1 MTDRI
6 AMAWSRFRLSC
17 AAVCLILAPTQSAF
31 ASDAQSFRQW
41 FKYAPSITNE
51 WVVSGTDTDPLRV
64 DLHRKNSEGPPKK
77 IFVIYPR
84 PSSAYDTAITEILR
98 IFAVKEINAE
108 LTVVNFEVKDALAK
122 AALEEAQ
129 RTKADLIIAMG
140 SESTD
145 WLYKHYRGG
154 SIPVVS
160 VCSKDPV
167 QLGQMKDY
175 ETGSGNNFAFTSLNV
190 PVEVQ
195 MAYVEELRPKL
206 KNLAVLV
213 DSKNISAVKTQAE
226 PIASYA
232 KQKGVQVIW
241 GSVGNPDNA
250 REELARI
257 IPSAVSAMRKTD
269 PDLSESLFWVTGST
283 AVFREIHTINQF
295 STRVPVVSVVPEIV
309 TNGEDSAV
317 LAIGVSFESN
327 AQLAAVYATR
337 ILGGASPSAMKVG
350 VVSPPDIAISF
361 LKAHQIGMRVPFDFF
376 EIAGFVYDYEG
387 RAVRIANKAEPA
399 NSQ

>member
-1 MTDRI
+1 MSDRI
-6 AMAWSRFRLSC
+6 AMTWFGLARSS
-17 AAVCLILAPTQSAF
+17 AAIFLVLATGSSAL
-31 ASDAQSFRQW
+31 ASDVKSFSQW
-41 FKYAPSITNE
+41 FRYAPSIANE
-51 WVVSGTDTDPLRV
+51 WVVSGNNSDPLRV
-64 DLHRKNSEGPPKK
+64 DVRRKNSEGLRKK
-77 IFVIYPR
+77 IFVLYPR
-84 PSSAYDTAITEILR
+84 PSSAYDTAITEIMR
-98 IFAVKEINAE
+98 VFAAKEINAE
-108 LTVVNFEVKDALAK
+108 LVVINFEVNDALGK

-129 RTKADLIIAMG
+129 RDKADLIIAMG

-145 WLYKHYRGG
+145 WLYKRYRGG

-195 MAYVEELRPKL
+195 MAYVEELRSKL

-241 GSVGNPDNA
+241 GSVTNPDNA
-250 REELARI
+250 REELAKI

-269 PDLSESLFWVTGST
+269 PNLSESLFWVTGST
-283 AVFREIHTINQF
+283 AVFREIRTINQY
-295 STRVPVVSVVPEIV
+295 SDRVPVVSVVPEIV
-309 TNGEDSAV
+309 TSGEDSAV
-317 LAIGVSFESN
+317 LAIGVGFESN

-337 ILGGASPSAMKVG
+337 ILHGASPGTLKVG
-350 VVSPPDIAISF
+350 IVSPPDIAISF

-376 EIAGFVYDYEG
+376 EIAGFIYDYNG
-387 RAVRIANKAEPA
+387 RAVRTANKGEPA
-399 NSQ
+399 TSQ